1 MPYVSMW
8 FYFFKQERYQ
18 MNWTD
23 GFLGAITVC
32 DREGIVVYMNDV
44 SKKTFAKTGDEDLL
58 GKSLIE
64 CHPEPARTFLL
75 KMLAEPIP
83 NSYTIEKRGI
93 HKMIH
98 QTPWMEGGEFKGVV
112 EISFEIP
119 TEMPHHK
126 RS

>member
-1 MPYVSMW
+1 
-8 FYFFKQERYQ
+8 

-23 GFLGAITVC
+23 QFLGAVTVC
-32 DREGIVVYMNDV
+32 DREGTVVYMNDR
-44 SKKTFAKTGDEDLL
+44 SKAQFAKSGDGDLM
-58 GKSLIE
+58 GKSLID

-75 KMLAEPIP
+75 KMLAEAVP

-98 QTPWMEGGEFKGVV
+98 QTPWMEKGEFKGVV

-119 TEMPHHK
+119 VDLPHHI
-126 RS
+126 RD

>member
-1 MPYVSMW
+1 
-8 FYFFKQERYQ
+8 

-32 DREGIVVYMNDV
+32 DREGIVVYMNEQ
-44 SKKTFAKTGDEDLL
+44 SKMQFAKSGDGDLL

-64 CHPEPARTFLL
+64 CHPEPARSLLL
-75 KMLAEPIP
+75 KMLAEPFS

-93 HKMIH
+93 RKMIH
-98 QTPWMEGGEFKGVV
+98 QTPWMEEGEFKGVV

-119 TEMPHHK
+119 MEMPHHK
-126 RS
+126 RD